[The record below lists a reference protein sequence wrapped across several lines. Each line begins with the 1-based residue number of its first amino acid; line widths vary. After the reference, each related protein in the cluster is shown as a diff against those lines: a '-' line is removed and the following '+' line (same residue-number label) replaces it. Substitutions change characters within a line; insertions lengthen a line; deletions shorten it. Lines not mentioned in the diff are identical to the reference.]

1 MQVLYPPPLLYP
13 PHSYTEGNYMYGN
26 TQFGDEPSDIEL
38 TSEQRKHLRQDLST
52 VAERTRDLLPGEFAV
67 GSELVDSSNGP
78 QATVAVQPPIGGI
91 VSANCSLTDELTID
105 ETQQEDLAV
114 GLAASAALQVKQATQ
129 GDQSPVAR

>member
-1 MQVLYPPPLLYP
+1 
-13 PHSYTEGNYMYGN
+13 MYGN

-38 TSEQRKHLRQDLST
+38 TAEQRKGLRQDLST
-52 VAERTRDLLPGEFAV
+52 VAERTRDLLPGEFVV

-129 GDQSPVAR
+129 GDESPVAR

>member
-1 MQVLYPPPLLYP
+1 
-13 PHSYTEGNYMYGN
+13 MYGN

-52 VAERTRDLLPGEFAV
+52 VAERTRDLLPGEFVV
-67 GSELVDSSNGP
+67 GSELVDGSNGP